1 MNNHSLPLCIETIRI
16 YQQNMEIDVPIVSGL
31 TNLAVQHKMNQT
43 IINVINTLI
52 AKQYEEQQTTD
63 FAEMIG
69 TYEVKTNERNILS
82 LSISNYA
89 IFPYAAHGLTYMK
102 SLTFDTNTGK
112 IYQLANLFKPGS
124 NYVEILSNI
133 VKEQIEARNL
143 PTLEP
148 FTAVRP
154 DQDFYIAD
162 KVLVLYFQLYELTAY
177 VYGFPMFPISVY
189 ELEDI
194 NTEEGPLGRMATNA

>member
-124 NYVEILSNI
+124 NYVEILSN
-133 VKEQIEARNL
+133 
-143 PTLEP
+143 
-148 FTAVRP
+148 
-154 DQDFYIAD
+154 
-162 KVLVLYFQLYELTAY
+162 
-177 VYGFPMFPISVY
+177 
-189 ELEDI
+189 
-194 NTEEGPLGRMATNA
+194 